1 MAITVTVT
9 DVTQW
14 DAGRGVRRAG
24 LGPGNPT
31 ARTVFMF
38 VNYATAFSTAS
49 GSTGSRWLGLDRA
62 AAPRGTR
69 AVPRSNVTTIVMVM
83 TRTTS
88 LGYPQTS
95 LGFSQ
100 RCVAVA
106 DPRRRRRRGKPGHG

>member
-9 DVTQW
+9 DVTNGTPGAAS
-14 DAGRGVRRAG
+14 DG
-24 LGPGNPT
+24 LASGNPT